1 MSRQSRRVQLAPAYI
16 LHHRPYRETSR
27 ILEVLTR
34 EHGRLTLFAR
44 GVRGPKSKLAAA
56 LQPFSPLLVSWSG
69 RGEAA
74 QLTAAELAGESNPL
88 PPAALM
94 SAFYLSELVLK
105 LTVRHDGL
113 LPIFDAYHSAL
124 IVLKQGAASAPVLR
138 IFEKRLL
145 EALGFG
151 LDLSGLD
158 ARAHYQFR
166 PLEGVRETSADHPDC
181 LAGYSL
187 LELAS
192 EKLETARALDD
203 SRRLLRLAIDHCL
216 EGRPLAT
223 RGVARAVL
231 KEARA

>member
-44 GVRGPKSKLAAA
+44 GVRGPKSKLAAV

-124 IVLKQGAASAPVLR
+124 
-138 IFEKRLL
+138 
-145 EALGFG
+145 
-151 LDLSGLD
+151 
-158 ARAHYQFR
+158 
-166 PLEGVRETSADHPDC
+166 
-181 LAGYSL
+181 
-187 LELAS
+187 
-192 EKLETARALDD
+192 
-203 SRRLLRLAIDHCL
+203 
-216 EGRPLAT
+216 
-223 RGVARAVL
+223 
-231 KEARA
+231 